1 MKQRQREQVQRGCAV
16 GTVVLLAWLCRV
28 LPLEGLPS
36 GLQEACGILRSLLY
50 LSLFAGWGISLY
62 NRTVHPQV
70 RRLLLNVDLLML
82 FWILV
87 RTLRFQ
93 LNTPPGM
100 DRMLGYL
107 YYAPMLGIP
116 VLCVQLVLT
125 VDRSERYRLSAWA
138 RMLWLP
144 SAVLL
149 ELVLTNDL
157 HQQVFR
163 LQQPWNENY
172 QYGWLFGLV
181 VGWIVICILLAFG
194 IIAHKSRNPRILRRL
209 PLPAIPLVLLG
220 IYAVLY
226 GFHFPLIRQFLGDMT
241 IVHCLMTA
249 ASLEGGLRCG
259 LIQSN
264 TGYEEL
270 LRVTSLA
277 VQLVDRQGN
286 VYCCS
291 ENGRIVDRRE
301 LQAAMHGT
309 VQLDEHTLLRSAPV
323 QGGYVMW
330 QTDITELVENME
342 RLKENR
348 TELAERNYLEQQNY
362 EAERK
367 TNALREKNRLYDLL
381 QRRLAPQIIRMDQ
394 LLTRYRTAPEADRRQ
409 LLGQVAVLG
418 AYLKRGANLMFLAQ
432 KHRYVPSAELRYALE
447 ESISSLELAGVECAM
462 EVTQGV
468 RLPAEAAAACYSRFE
483 SGGEGALGQMD
494 ALFVRAVWKDHRLNL
509 YLSVETGADLK
520 AVCPAAVQEAPGKR
534 PADPLGHAS
543 HSLTIPPKSCFP
555 ESPVDRY
562 PLRQRVRTPLGL
574 FLLAAWPVPA
584 EKNRA
589 APHLC
594 GAVLSGCAG
603 SAHGLPEA
611 PEGCGSARGFLF
623 LRSLRVVFQV
633 QLGHQLVADDGQHLF
648 QLLHVL
654 FGEALVH
661 PLDHRA
667 QVGVADVVVVDIL
680 LGGPQVILPAVGGGL
695 DLFHIAL
702 AHQRADL
709 IRRVGGGDL
718 HHPGKLRNGG
728 LPHGHD
734 ALHAKGFHRGQGRLT
749 GGKAL
754 EHVLVEME
762 LELGIDI
769 VECFFQHGTVSLRT
783 LNFL

>member
-1 MKQRQREQVQRGCAV
+1 MGQRQREQVQRGCAV

-209 PLPAIPLVLLG
+209 PLPAIPMVLLG
-220 IYAVLY
+220 VYAVLY
-226 GFHFPLIRQFLGDMT
+226 GFHIPLIKQFLGDMT

-277 VQLVDRQGN
+277 
-286 VYCCS
+286 
-291 ENGRIVDRRE
+291 
-301 LQAAMHGT
+301 

-362 EAERK
+362 EVERK
-367 TNALREKNRLYDLL
+367 INALREKNRLYDLL
-381 QRRLAPQIIRMDQ
+381 QRQLAPQIIRMDQ
-394 LLTRYRTAPEADRRQ
+394 LLTRYRAAPEEEKRQ

-432 KHRYVPSAELRYALE
+432 QHRYVPSAELRYALE

-462 EVTQGV
+462 EVTHEA

-483 SGGEGALGQMD
+483 SVVEGALGQLD
-494 ALFVRAVWKDHRLNL
+494 ALFVRAIWKDHRLNL

-520 AVCPAAVQEAPGKR
+520 AACPAAVQEAPG
-534 PADPLGHAS
+534 S
-543 HSLTIPPKSCFP
+543 
-555 ESPVDRY
+555 
-562 PLRQRVRTPLGL
+562 
-574 FLLAAWPVPA
+574 W
-584 EKNRA
+584 
-589 APHLC
+589 
-594 GAVLSGCAG
+594 VLNDHFEGG
-603 SAHGLPEA
+603 A
-611 PEGCGSARGFLF
+611 PECGT
-623 LRSLRVVFQV
+623 
-633 QLGHQLVADDGQHLF
+633 
-648 QLLHVL
+648 
-654 FGEALVH
+654 
-661 PLDHRA
+661 
-667 QVGVADVVVVDIL
+667 
-680 LGGPQVILPAVGGGL
+680 
-695 DLFHIAL
+695 
-702 AHQRADL
+702 
-709 IRRVGGGDL
+709 
-718 HHPGKLRNGG
+718 N
-728 LPHGHD
+728 
-734 ALHAKGFHRGQGRLT
+734 
-749 GGKAL
+749 
-754 EHVLVEME
+754 
-762 LELGIDI
+762 
-769 VECFFQHGTVSLRT
+769 
-783 LNFL
+783 

>member
-16 GTVVLLAWLCRV
+16 GTMVLLAWLCRV
-28 LPLEGLPS
+28 LPLEGMPS

-82 FWILV
+82 FWIIV

-209 PLPAIPLVLLG
+209 PLPAIPMVLLG
-220 IYAVLY
+220 VYAVLY

-264 TGYEEL
+264 TGYVEL
-270 LRVTSLA
+270 L
-277 VQLVDRQGN
+277 
-286 VYCCS
+286 
-291 ENGRIVDRRE
+291 
-301 LQAAMHGT
+301 AAMHGT

-362 EAERK
+362 EVERK
-367 TNALREKNRLYDLL
+367 INALREKNRLYDLL
-381 QRRLAPQIIRMDQ
+381 QRQLAPQIIRMDQ
-394 LLTRYRTAPEADRRQ
+394 LLTRYRAAPEAEKRQ
-409 LLGQVAVLG
+409 VLG

-432 KHRYVPSAELRYALE
+432 QHRYVPSAELRYALE

-483 SGGEGALGQMD
+483 SVVEGALGQLD
-494 ALFVRAVWKDHRLNL
+494 ALFVRAIWKDQRLNL

-520 AVCPAAVQEAPGKR
+520 AACPAAVQEAPG
-534 PADPLGHAS
+534 S
-543 HSLTIPPKSCFP
+543 
-555 ESPVDRY
+555 
-562 PLRQRVRTPLGL
+562 
-574 FLLAAWPVPA
+574 W
-584 EKNRA
+584 
-589 APHLC
+589 
-594 GAVLSGCAG
+594 VLNDHFEGG
-603 SAHGLPEA
+603 A
-611 PEGCGSARGFLF
+611 PECGT
-623 LRSLRVVFQV
+623 
-633 QLGHQLVADDGQHLF
+633 
-648 QLLHVL
+648 
-654 FGEALVH
+654 
-661 PLDHRA
+661 
-667 QVGVADVVVVDIL
+667 
-680 LGGPQVILPAVGGGL
+680 
-695 DLFHIAL
+695 
-702 AHQRADL
+702 
-709 IRRVGGGDL
+709 
-718 HHPGKLRNGG
+718 N
-728 LPHGHD
+728 
-734 ALHAKGFHRGQGRLT
+734 
-749 GGKAL
+749 
-754 EHVLVEME
+754 
-762 LELGIDI
+762 
-769 VECFFQHGTVSLRT
+769 
-783 LNFL
+783 

>member
-1 MKQRQREQVQRGCAV
+1 M

-28 LPLEGLPS
+28 LPLEGMPS
-36 GLQEACGILRSLLY
+36 GLREACGILRSLLY

-163 LQQPWNENY
+163 LQ
-172 QYGWLFGLV
+172 
-181 VGWIVICILLAFG
+181 
-194 IIAHKSRNPRILRRL
+194 
-209 PLPAIPLVLLG
+209 
-220 IYAVLY
+220 
-226 GFHFPLIRQFLGDMT
+226 
-241 IVHCLMTA
+241 
-249 ASLEGGLRCG
+249 
-259 LIQSN
+259 
-264 TGYEEL
+264 
-270 LRVTSLA
+270 
-277 VQLVDRQGN
+277 
-286 VYCCS
+286 
-291 ENGRIVDRRE
+291 
-301 LQAAMHGT
+301 AAMHGT

-394 LLTRYRTAPEADRRQ
+394 LLTRYRTAPEADKRQ

-483 SGGEGALGQMD
+483 SVVEGALGQLD

-520 AVCPAAVQEAPGKR
+520 AVCPAAVQEAPG
-534 PADPLGHAS
+534 S
-543 HSLTIPPKSCFP
+543 
-555 ESPVDRY
+555 
-562 PLRQRVRTPLGL
+562 
-574 FLLAAWPVPA
+574 W
-584 EKNRA
+584 
-589 APHLC
+589 
-594 GAVLSGCAG
+594 VLNDHFEGG
-603 SAHGLPEA
+603 A
-611 PEGCGSARGFLF
+611 PECGT
-623 LRSLRVVFQV
+623 
-633 QLGHQLVADDGQHLF
+633 
-648 QLLHVL
+648 
-654 FGEALVH
+654 
-661 PLDHRA
+661 
-667 QVGVADVVVVDIL
+667 
-680 LGGPQVILPAVGGGL
+680 
-695 DLFHIAL
+695 
-702 AHQRADL
+702 
-709 IRRVGGGDL
+709 
-718 HHPGKLRNGG
+718 N
-728 LPHGHD
+728 
-734 ALHAKGFHRGQGRLT
+734 
-749 GGKAL
+749 
-754 EHVLVEME
+754 
-762 LELGIDI
+762 
-769 VECFFQHGTVSLRT
+769 
-783 LNFL
+783 

>member
-1 MKQRQREQVQRGCAV
+1 MMGQRQREQVQRGCAV

-172 QYGWLFGLV
+172 QYGWIFGLV

-209 PLPAIPLVLLG
+209 PLPAIPMVLLG
-220 IYAVLY
+220 VYAVLY
-226 GFHFPLIRQFLGDMT
+226 GFHFPLIKQFLGDMT

-291 ENGRIVDRRE
+291 ENGRMVDRR
-301 LQAAMHGT
+301 LCDVADRHHRAGGKHG
-309 VQLDEHTLLRSAPV
+309 
-323 QGGYVMW
+323 
-330 QTDITELVENME
+330 
-342 RLKENR
+342 
-348 TELAERNYLEQQNY
+348 
-362 EAERK
+362 
-367 TNALREKNRLYDLL
+367 
-381 QRRLAPQIIRMDQ
+381 
-394 LLTRYRTAPEADRRQ
+394 APEGEPHGAGRAQ
-409 LLGQVAVLG
+409 LSGT
-418 AYLKRGANLMFLAQ
+418 
-432 KHRYVPSAELRYALE
+432 AELRGGAQDQRPAGE
-447 ESISSLELAGVECAM
+447 EPPVRSAAASAGPPDHPDGSASDPVPR
-462 EVTQGV
+462 GPGG
-468 RLPAEAAAACYSRFE
+468 RKAAAAGA
-483 SGGEGALGQMD
+483 GGSAGCLP
-494 ALFVRAVWKDHRLNL
+494 
-509 YLSVETGADLK
+509 ETG
-520 AVCPAAVQEAPGKR
+520 C
-534 PADPLGHAS
+534 
-543 HSLTIPPKSCFP
+543 
-555 ESPVDRY
+555 
-562 PLRQRVRTPLGL
+562 
-574 FLLAAWPVPA
+574 
-584 EKNRA
+584 
-589 APHLC
+589 
-594 GAVLSGCAG
+594 
-603 SAHGLPEA
+603 
-611 PEGCGSARGFLF
+611 
-623 LRSLRVVFQV
+623 
-633 QLGHQLVADDGQHLF
+633 
-648 QLLHVL
+648 
-654 FGEALVH
+654 
-661 PLDHRA
+661 
-667 QVGVADVVVVDIL
+667 
-680 LGGPQVILPAVGGGL
+680 
-695 DLFHIAL
+695 
-702 AHQRADL
+702 
-709 IRRVGGGDL
+709 
-718 HHPGKLRNGG
+718 
-728 LPHGHD
+728 
-734 ALHAKGFHRGQGRLT
+734 
-749 GGKAL
+749 
-754 EHVLVEME
+754 
-762 LELGIDI
+762 
-769 VECFFQHGTVSLRT
+769 
-783 LNFL
+783 

>member
-1 MKQRQREQVQRGCAV
+1 V

-28 LPLEGLPS
+28 LPLEGMPS
-36 GLQEACGILRSLLY
+36 GLREACGILRSLLY

-93 LNTPPGM
+93 LNTPPEI

-277 VQLVDRQGN
+277 VQLVDR
-286 VYCCS
+286 
-291 ENGRIVDRRE
+291 RE

-309 VQLDEHTLLRSAPV
+309 VRLDEHTLLRSAPV

-394 LLTRYRTAPEADRRQ
+394 LLTRYRAAPEADKRQ

-483 SGGEGALGQMD
+483 SVVEGALGQLD
-494 ALFVRAVWKDHRLNL
+494 ALFVRAIWKDHRLNL

-520 AVCPAAVQEAPGKR
+520 AVCPAAVQEAPGSH

-543 HSLTIPPKSCFP
+543 HSFVIPPKSYFP

-562 PLRQRVRTPLGL
+562 PLRQRARTPLPRPGGPRKPSGA
-574 FLLAAWPVPA
+574 FLLAAWLVPA

-603 SAHGLPEA
+603 RRTGF
-611 PEGCGSARGFLF
+611 RGF
-623 LRSLRVVFQV
+623 RK
-633 QLGHQLVADDGQHLF
+633 GA
-648 QLLHVL
+648 
-654 FGEALVH
+654 A
-661 PLDHRA
+661 
-667 QVGVADVVVVDIL
+667 
-680 LGGPQVILPAVGGGL
+680 
-695 DLFHIAL
+695 
-702 AHQRADL
+702 QRAVFFSSGASGL
-709 IRRVGGGDL
+709 FSRFSSGISSLLMMVSICSSFFTSSL
-718 HHPGKLRNGG
+718 GKRLFTRWTTVLR
-728 LPHGHD
+728 
-734 ALHAKGFHRGQGRLT
+734 
-749 GGKAL
+749 
-754 EHVLVEME
+754 
-762 LELGIDI
+762 
-769 VECFFQHGTVSLRT
+769 
-783 LNFL
+783 

>member
-1 MKQRQREQVQRGCAV
+1 MMGQRQREQVQRGCAV

-82 FWILV
+82 FWIIV

-163 LQQPWNENY
+163 LQQPWNEKY

-209 PLPAIPLVLLG
+209 PLPAIPMVLLG
-220 IYAVLY
+220 VYAVLY
-226 GFHFPLIRQFLGDMT
+226 GFHFPLIKQFLGDMT

-264 TGYEEL
+264 T
-270 LRVTSLA
+270 
-277 VQLVDRQGN
+277 
-286 VYCCS
+286 
-291 ENGRIVDRRE
+291 
-301 LQAAMHGT
+301 
-309 VQLDEHTLLRSAPV
+309 
-323 QGGYVMW
+323 GYVMW

-362 EAERK
+362 EVERK
-367 TNALREKNRLYDLL
+367 INALREKKRLYDLL
-381 QRRLAPQIIRMDQ
+381 QRQLAPQIIRMDQ
-394 LLTRYRTAPEADRRQ
+394 LLTRYRVAPEEEKRQ

-432 KHRYVPSAELRYALE
+432 QHRYVPSAELRYALE

-462 EVTQGV
+462 EVTHGV

-483 SGGEGALGQMD
+483 SVVEGALGQLD
-494 ALFVRAVWKDHRLNL
+494 ALFVRAIWKDHRLNL

-520 AVCPAAVQEAPGKR
+520 AACPAAVQEAPG
-534 PADPLGHAS
+534 S
-543 HSLTIPPKSCFP
+543 
-555 ESPVDRY
+555 
-562 PLRQRVRTPLGL
+562 
-574 FLLAAWPVPA
+574 W
-584 EKNRA
+584 
-589 APHLC
+589 
-594 GAVLSGCAG
+594 VLNDHFEGG
-603 SAHGLPEA
+603 A
-611 PEGCGSARGFLF
+611 PECGT
-623 LRSLRVVFQV
+623 
-633 QLGHQLVADDGQHLF
+633 
-648 QLLHVL
+648 
-654 FGEALVH
+654 
-661 PLDHRA
+661 
-667 QVGVADVVVVDIL
+667 
-680 LGGPQVILPAVGGGL
+680 
-695 DLFHIAL
+695 
-702 AHQRADL
+702 
-709 IRRVGGGDL
+709 
-718 HHPGKLRNGG
+718 N
-728 LPHGHD
+728 
-734 ALHAKGFHRGQGRLT
+734 
-749 GGKAL
+749 
-754 EHVLVEME
+754 
-762 LELGIDI
+762 
-769 VECFFQHGTVSLRT
+769 
-783 LNFL
+783 